1 MYCITPNG
9 SMSALNLLVPDL
21 LVIGYRNGFFP
32 MGDPTTGDI
41 QWHRPDPRA
50 IIPLGDV
57 RVTSS
62 LRATIRKGHLS
73 ITVDTAFHDV
83 ITACADRP
91 ECWITPA
98 VIDAYT
104 ELHHL
109 GLAHSVESWCEG
121 RLVGGLYGVALGG
134 AFFGESM
141 FSRMNDASKVSFVAL
156 VQRLRERGFSLL
168 DTQYINDFTA
178 SLGAIEIPDAA
189 YQRRLQA
196 CIDND
201 VSFR

>member
-1 MYCITPNG
+1 
-9 SMSALNLLVPDL
+9 MSALNLLVPDL

-50 IIPLGDV
+50 IIPLEDV
-57 RVTSS
+57 RVSSS
-62 LRATIRKGHLS
+62 LRATIRKGLFT
-73 ITVDTAFHDV
+73 ITVDTAFHEV

-91 ECWITPA
+91 DCWITPA

-109 GLAHSVESWCEG
+109 GVAHSVESWHEG

-178 SLGAIEIPDAA
+178 SLGAIEISDSL
-189 YQRRLQA
+189 YQRMLEA
-196 CIDND
+196 CIDDD

>member
-1 MYCITPNG
+1 
-9 SMSALNLLVPDL
+9 MSSLNILVPDL
-21 LVIGYRNGFFP
+21 LIIGYRNGFFP
-32 MGDPTTGDI
+32 MGDPETGEI

-50 IIPLGDV
+50 IIPLDGV
-57 RVTSS
+57 RISTFLRDTLSNEFYTVTFN
-62 LRATIRKGHLS
+62 TQF
-73 ITVDTAFHDV
+73 TDV

-91 ECWITPA
+91 DCWITPQ

-109 GLAHSVESWCEG
+109 GLAHSVETWHNG
-121 RLVGGLYGVALGG
+121 HLVGGLYGVAIGG

-156 VQRLRERGFSLL
+156 VERLRERGFSLL
-168 DTQYINDFTA
+168 DTQYINAFTA

-189 YQRRLQA
+189 YQRLLHA
-196 CIDND
+196 CIDD
-201 VSFR
+201 DCTFE

>member
-1 MYCITPNG
+1 
-9 SMSALNLLVPDL
+9 MSSLNILVPDL
-21 LVIGYRNGFFP
+21 LIIGYRNGFFP
-32 MGDPTTGDI
+32 MGDPETGEI

-50 IIPLGDV
+50 IIPLDGV
-57 RVTSS
+57 RISTS
-62 LRATIRKGHLS
+62 LRATLRKGLY
-73 ITVDTAFHDV
+73 TVTFNTQFTDV

-91 ECWITPA
+91 DCWITPQ

-109 GLAHSVESWCEG
+109 GLAHSVETWHNG
-121 RLVGGLYGVALGG
+121 HLVGGLYGVAIGG

-156 VQRLRERGFSLL
+156 VERLRERGFSLL
-168 DTQYINDFTA
+168 DTQYINAFTA

-189 YQRRLQA
+189 YQRLLHA
-196 CIDND
+196 CIDD
-201 VSFR
+201 DCTFE

>member
-1 MYCITPNG
+1 
-9 SMSALNLLVPDL
+9 MSALNLLVPDL

-50 IIPLGDV
+50 IIPLEDV
-57 RVTSS
+57 RVSSS
-62 LRATIRKGHLS
+62 LRATIRKGLFT
-73 ITVDTAFHDV
+73 ITVDTAFHEV

-91 ECWITPA
+91 DCWITPA

-109 GLAHSVESWCEG
+109 GVAHSVESWHEG

-156 VQRLRERGFSLL
+156 VQRLRERDFSLL

-178 SLGAIEIPDAA
+178 SLGAIEISDSL
-189 YQRRLQA
+189 YQRMLEA
-196 CIDND
+196 CIDDD

>member
-1 MYCITPNG
+1 
-9 SMSALNLLVPDL
+9 MSALNLLVPDL

-50 IIPLGDV
+50 IIPLEDV
-57 RVTSS
+57 RVSSS
-62 LRATIRKGHLS
+62 LRATIRKGLFT
-73 ITVDTAFHDV
+73 ITVDTAFHEV

-91 ECWITPA
+91 DCWITPA

-109 GLAHSVESWCEG
+109 GLAHSVESWHEG

-178 SLGAIEIPDAA
+178 SLGAIEISDSL
-189 YQRRLQA
+189 YQRMLEA
-196 CIDND
+196 CIDDD

>member
-1 MYCITPNG
+1 
-9 SMSALNLLVPDL
+9 MSALNLLVPDL

-50 IIPLGDV
+50 IIPLEDV
-57 RVTSS
+57 RVSSS
-62 LRATIRKGHLS
+62 LRATIRKGLFT
-73 ITVDTAFHDV
+73 ITVDTAFHEV

-91 ECWITPA
+91 DCWITPA

-109 GLAHSVESWCEG
+109 GLAHSVESWHEG

-178 SLGAIEIPDAA
+178 SLGAIEISDAL
-189 YQRRLQA
+189 YQRMLEA
-196 CIDND
+196 CIDDD

>member
-1 MYCITPNG
+1 
-9 SMSALNLLVPDL
+9 MSALNLLVPDL

-32 MGDPTTGDI
+32 MGDPTTGDV

-50 IIPLGDV
+50 IIPLEDV
-57 RVTSS
+57 RVSSS
-62 LRATIRKGHLS
+62 LRATIRKGLFT
-73 ITVDTAFHDV
+73 ITVDTAFHEV

-91 ECWITPA
+91 DCWITPA

-109 GLAHSVESWCEG
+109 GLAHSVESWHEG

-156 VQRLRERGFSLL
+156 VQRLRERDFSLL

-178 SLGAIEIPDAA
+178 SLGAIEISDSL
-189 YQRRLQA
+189 YQRMLEA
-196 CIDND
+196 CIDDD

>member
-1 MYCITPNG
+1 
-9 SMSALNLLVPDL
+9 MSALNLLVPDL

-50 IIPLGDV
+50 IIPLEDV
-57 RVTSS
+57 RVSSS
-62 LRATIRKGHLS
+62 LRATIRKGLFT
-73 ITVDTAFHDV
+73 ITVDTAFHEV

-91 ECWITPA
+91 DCWITPA

-109 GLAHSVESWCEG
+109 GLAHSVESWHEG

-156 VQRLRERGFSLL
+156 VQRLRERDFSLL

-178 SLGAIEIPDAA
+178 SLGAIEISDSL
-189 YQRRLQA
+189 YQRMLEA
-196 CIDND
+196 CIDDD

>member
-1 MYCITPNG
+1 
-9 SMSALNLLVPDL
+9 MSALNLLVPDL

-50 IIPLGDV
+50 IIPLDDI
-57 RVTSS
+57 RVSSS
-62 LRATIRKGHLS
+62 LRATIRKGLFTV
-73 ITVDTAFHDV
+73 TVDTSFHEV

-91 ECWITPA
+91 DCWITPA

-109 GLAHSVESWCEG
+109 GLAHSVESWHEG
-121 RLVGGLYGVALGG
+121 HLVGGLYGVAIGG

-168 DTQYINDFTA
+168 DTQYINEFTA
-178 SLGAIEIPDAA
+178 SLGAIEIPDAE
-189 YQRRLQA
+189 YQRMLQA
-196 CIDND
+196 CIDDD

>member
-1 MYCITPNG
+1 
-9 SMSALNLLVPDL
+9 
-21 LVIGYRNGFFP
+21 
-32 MGDPTTGDI
+32 
-41 QWHRPDPRA
+41 
-50 IIPLGDV
+50 
-57 RVTSS
+57 
-62 LRATIRKGHLS
+62 
-73 ITVDTAFHDV
+73 
-83 ITACADRP
+83 
-91 ECWITPA
+91 

-109 GLAHSVESWCEG
+109 GLAHSVESWHEG

-156 VQRLRERGFSLL
+156 VQRLRERDFSLL

-178 SLGAIEIPDAA
+178 SLGAIEISDSL
-189 YQRRLQA
+189 YQRMLEA
-196 CIDND
+196 CIDDD

>member
-1 MYCITPNG
+1 
-9 SMSALNLLVPDL
+9 MSALNLLVPDL

-50 IIPLGDV
+50 IIPLEDV
-57 RVTSS
+57 RVSSS
-62 LRATIRKGHLS
+62 LRATIRKGLFT
-73 ITVDTAFHDV
+73 ITVDTAFHEV

-91 ECWITPA
+91 DCWITPT

-109 GLAHSVESWCEG
+109 GLAHSVESWHEG

-156 VQRLRERGFSLL
+156 VQRLRERDFSLL

-178 SLGAIEIPDAA
+178 SLGAIEISDSL
-189 YQRRLQA
+189 YQRMLEA
-196 CIDND
+196 CIDDD